1 MTDISPRLGLPYL
14 QSNQAQKH
22 VTLNSALR
30 QLDALAQMHV
40 QSRSIYVQPA
50 TPAPGDAYIL
60 NAARSGAS
68 WGALPEH
75 TLVVW
80 EDGIWQ
86 AYTPRTGWQ
95 ALVIDEAAPVFF
107 DGSSWKAV
115 APRSVEN
122 HLLNGAFQLWQRGT
136 AFALPA
142 TAGTASYS
150 ADRWA
155 VIQTAPARG
164 LVVIR
169 VASGLPQT
177 PDAARL
183 HRPLGQAAAGDVH
196 FTQALES
203 QASAGLAGEPV
214 CAAIRLRCGAGF
226 EGRTATLEI
235 IAGRGTDQSAALL
248 AATGWTGQQVIASVS
263 LPAVGSGFAEHFVS
277 GVVPSDATQL
287 AVRLRVTAPNIAAAD
302 DWLEITSAT
311 LQAGFTPIPAPLRPA
326 SLEMLLAQR
335 YFRVH
340 GFASG
345 ATPLAGES
353 TAQAFVAAISATAAR
368 LIVDLPVAMRRPPD
382 VTFFRGAYATGAD
395 AIWNIR
401 SGASWV
407 NGSSTTLEVRTETQ
421 LIIEVSASVTEGL
434 SYRINGG
441 WTADAEL

>member
-1 MTDISPRLGLPYL
+1 MTDLSPRLGLPYL

-40 QSRSIYVQPA
+40 QSRSIYEQPA

-60 NAARSGAS
+60 NAARSGTS

-86 AYTPRTGWQ
+86 AYTPRAGWQ
-95 ALVIDEAAPVFF
+95 ALIMDEAASVFF
-107 DGSSWKAV
+107 DGSSWKSV
-115 APRSVEN
+115 APRSAEN

-136 AFALPA
+136 DLTLPA
-142 TAGTASYS
+142 TAGTASYT

-155 VIQTAPARG
+155 VIQTAPAQG
-164 LVVIR
+164 LVVTR
-169 VASGLPQT
+169 AASGLSQT

-183 HRPLGQAAAGDVH
+183 TRPLGQAAAGEVH
-196 FTQALES
+196 FLQALES
-203 QASAGLAGEPV
+203 QASACLAGEPV
-214 CAAIRLRCGAGF
+214 CGAIRLRCGPDF
-226 EGRTATLEI
+226 EGRTVTLEI

-248 AATGWTGQQVIASVS
+248 AATGWSGQQVIASAS

-277 GVVPSDATQL
+277 AVVPSDATQL
-287 AVRLRVTAPNIAAAD
+287 AVRVRVTAPDIAGAD
-302 DWLEITSAT
+302 DWLEIASTT
-311 LQAGFTPIPAPLRPA
+311 LQAGFTPMPAPLRPA

-335 YFRVH
+335 YFRVQ
-340 GFASG
+340 GFGSG
-345 ATPLAGES
+345 AALVAGES
-353 TAQAFVAAISATAAR
+353 TAQAFVAAVSATAAR
-368 LIVDLPVAMRRPPD
+368 LIIDLPVAMRRPPD
-382 VTFFRGAYATGAD
+382 VAFFRGAYAAGAD

-401 SGASWV
+401 SGGSWI

-441 WTADAEL
+441 WAADAEL